1 MKEHEMMDFKLQPD
15 GRLTA
20 WEMEPGCPF
29 ALDSTYTFVDRF
41 HAPPGYWCDDHELQV
56 LPNGEYY
63 IIVSDEQVMD
73 LTAYGGQPDAE
84 VIGNHVAHMDA
95 DDNPIWIWRSWDHL
109 DEMEVI
115 DGVGGEN
122 DIDDNWI
129 DYMHMNAI
137 DFDLDG
143 NIVVSNR
150 HMSEITKINRQTGD
164 IMWRLGGKKDYF
176 TWINDDDRI
185 SYQHSIRV
193 LPNGNYTIFDNG
205 NFHDPHFSRA
215 LELELDTVNWTAKK
229 IWDFRDSPDV
239 ESWAMG
245 NVQRLENGNTLIN
258 WSLENPVITEVRPN
272 GEKSFEASIYP
283 HPAVYRAFKI
293 DWEGKARVPNL
304 NIEPQADNITLLF
317 NKFGDYEVDS
327 YNIYGGQ
334 QPSPTE
340 ILATS
345 TEPYIQLSDLENQRT
360 YYFRVTAVNV
370 SGVESDFSDQKQI
383 YVSIV
388 PAGTNLVVNG
398 DFSEGIFEWNWEL
411 DDDAQATWEIT
422 QDNEFQFN
430 ITTSGSNLADIQL
443 IQPGVSLVKGE
454 KYLLEFDAR
463 AINSPRVIEVEVKN
477 GFWPNNN
484 YSRRGL
490 TFIQT
495 EMRRF
500 SHEFEMEEQSDSN
513 AEIVINVGGSDI
525 SVIVD
530 NISLKIP
537 VTSVEDKKG
546 GIPLK
551 YHLENNYPNPF
562 NPKTIINYELPIT
575 NDVDL
580 SIYNMLGQKVATL
593 FSEKKNAGYHQVEWD
608 ATDYASGIYYYRIQ
622 AGDFHDV
629 KKMILIR

>member
-1 MKEHEMMDFKLQPD
+1 LSE
-15 GRLTA
+15 
-20 WEMEPGCPF
+20 
-29 ALDSTYTFVDRF
+29 
-41 HAPPGYWCDDHELQV
+41 
-56 LPNGEYY
+56 
-63 IIVSDEQVMD
+63 
-73 LTAYGGQPDAE
+73 YGGQPDAW
-84 VIGNHVAHMDA
+84 VVANHVAHMDA
-95 DDNPIWIWRSWDHL
+95 DDNLIWIWRSWDHL

-122 DIDDNWI
+122 SIEDDWI

-164 IMWRLGGKKDYF
+164 VMWRLGGKKDYF
-176 TWINDDDRI
+176 TWVNDNDRI

-215 LELELDTVNWTAKK
+215 LEMALDTVNWTATKV
-229 IWDFRDSPDV
+229 WEFRDTPDV

-304 NIEPQADNITLLF
+304 IIEPQADNIT
-317 NKFGDYEVDS
+317 
-327 YNIYGGQ
+327 
-334 QPSPTE
+334 
-340 ILATS
+340 
-345 TEPYIQLSDLENQRT
+345 YIQLSDLENQRT

-411 DDDAQATWEIT
+411 DNDAQATWEIT
-422 QDNEFQFN
+422 QDDEFQFN

-537 VTSVEDKKG
+537 ITSVEDKKE

-593 FSEKKNAGYHQVEWD
+593 VSEKKNAGYHQVEWD
-608 ATDYASGIYYYRIQ
+608 ATNYASGIYYYKIK
-622 AGDFHDV
+622 AGDFQAV
-629 KKMILIR
+629 RKMVLLR